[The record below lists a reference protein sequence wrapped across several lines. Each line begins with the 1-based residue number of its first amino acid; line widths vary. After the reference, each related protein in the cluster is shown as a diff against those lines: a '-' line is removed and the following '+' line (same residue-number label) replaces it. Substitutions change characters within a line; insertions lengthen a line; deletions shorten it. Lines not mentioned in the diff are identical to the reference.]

1 MLTNRCP
8 VSAPCKPLL
17 IKYFENALVF
27 FCDSRIKMFLRG
39 EIASRG
45 RAANSPSF
53 KFAAFLLKSFQMR
66 AMDQSNC
73 CKARAV
79 SVAF

>member
-8 VSAPCKPLL
+8 GSNLLQSATDK
-17 IKYFENALVF
+17 IFGKRSNF
-27 FCDSRIKMFLRG
+27 FCSRIKMFLRD
-39 EIASRG
+39 IASRG
-45 RAANSPSF
+45 RLVNSPSY

-73 CKARAV
+73 CMARAV
-79 SVAF
+79 IVAF

>member
-8 VSAPCKPLL
+8 VSNLL
-17 IKYFENALVF
+17 QTATDKIFRKRSSF
-27 FCDSRIKMFLRG
+27 FYDSRIKMFLRG

-53 KFAAFLLKSFQMR
+53 KFAAILLKSFQMR

-79 SVAF
+79 IVAF